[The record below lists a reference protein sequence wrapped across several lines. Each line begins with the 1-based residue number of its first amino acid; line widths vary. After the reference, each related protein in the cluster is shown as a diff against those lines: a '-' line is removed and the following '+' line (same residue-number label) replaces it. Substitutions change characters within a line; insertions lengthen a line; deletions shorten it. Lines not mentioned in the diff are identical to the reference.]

1 MCLGAV
7 TAARAETAPVDS
19 LSVGEIQ
26 IRQRSIF
33 SAEEEQSGTLLVG
46 TVRRL
51 MNRLHFNTRKWVI
64 RRELLFRT
72 GEPLRPNLLAETERN
87 LRTLGFL
94 NDIRVQPTDTLAGGR
109 VPVEVSLRESWSLRT
124 DFSYTQASG
133 GDSRWNVQMSDNNF
147 LGYGVTMGAGVGGD
161 EDAGFWNLWYRQR
174 RFLGTELYFGMDDRE
189 RDDGYIR
196 EIFIHRPFWAE
207 GDRWGLETRYWDH
220 SLNERYYLSNGGPA
234 GVDPERPSSLY
245 ALLSR
250 REKGAEIS
258 VLLRAG
264 RSDEG
269 RIWRPGLGAR
279 WTETRLDPGAGS
291 RVLSDGCVMDL
302 AWLAGPD
309 QPLGRDDGTTVWP
322 YFRLHTRGRGWTK
335 ERFIL
340 HYGAVEDI
348 NLTPVADVKV
358 GPVLAALGTDTAS
371 GEDRWRAEGIWEQWV
386 VSGPGVILLH
396 GSAEAEWGAAA
407 ADYHR
412 YSLLAGWMGHWGA
425 EDTPWLTRAFAEYGH
440 GQALV
445 GSRAFTLGLDQG
457 LRTLEFDGMAG
468 DRLLR
473 WTLEEGKVLPGE
485 MLGMFRYG
493 LGAFF
498 ASGAAWWQDED
509 RDSGDARHE
518 VGFGLRFGPTRSA
531 NAATG
536 RIDVVWD
543 LDHGDGPVLTA
554 TTQGFF

>member
-1 MCLGAV
+1 
-7 TAARAETAPVDS
+7 
-19 LSVGEIQ
+19 
-26 IRQRSIF
+26 
-33 SAEEEQSGTLLVG
+33 
-46 TVRRL
+46 
-51 MNRLHFNTRKWVI
+51 
-64 RRELLFRT
+64 
-72 GEPLRPNLLAETERN
+72 
-87 LRTLGFL
+87 
-94 NDIRVQPTDTLAGGR
+94 
-109 VPVEVSLRESWSLRT
+109 
-124 DFSYTQASG
+124 
-133 GDSRWNVQMSDNNF
+133 
-147 LGYGVTMGAGVGGD
+147 
-161 EDAGFWNLWYRQR
+161 
-174 RFLGTELYFGMDDRE
+174 
-189 RDDGYIR
+189 
-196 EIFIHRPFWAE
+196 
-207 GDRWGLETRYWDH
+207 
-220 SLNERYYLSNGGPA
+220 
-234 GVDPERPSSLY
+234 
-245 ALLSR
+245 
-250 REKGAEIS
+250 
-258 VLLRAG
+258 
-264 RSDEG
+264 
-269 RIWRPGLGAR
+269 
-279 WTETRLDPGAGS
+279 
-291 RVLSDGCVMDL
+291 
-302 AWLAGPD
+302 
-309 QPLGRDDGTTVWP
+309 
-322 YFRLHTRGRGWTK
+322 
-335 ERFIL
+335 
-340 HYGAVEDI
+340 VEDI